1 MSMDRNR
8 DAIQLLNTAI
18 LKSKERKIDR
28 SYEKRLSETCQGPEM
43 EAFAVAVAF
52 LSEKQKISRDQA
64 AVDLVDTIKKLDS
77 IWTDYVILEGMQK
90 LKEAL
95 NQEHK
100 APPAKPSSL
109 QQTPTQFR
117 QGHL

>member
-1 MSMDRNR
+1 MNLERNR
-8 DAIQLLNTAI
+8 EAIQLLNTAI

-64 AVDLVDTIKKLDS
+64 AVNLVDTIKKLDS

-100 APPAKPSSL
+100 VEPSSS
-109 QQTPTQFR
+109 QQSPTQFR